1 MFSGQIGLHILEGII
16 QRYFQIYN
24 GEPLLGFW
32 QHFNDEID
40 FNSIVVG
47 DIYGEPHA
55 EYKLKRCERYF
66 LFLIVQ
72 INIKSIETSLG
83 DPRKIKKSEQP
94 TRTFNPKPILAQI
107 PRYAYLLTIFA
118 LLAGIFFPLITPGVP
133 FDHAIQGIATLSLGL
148 VGGILLFKAAT
159 SDNRRGIFIAVGF
172 ALIAISL
179 VLIYHIQD
187 TVRSLY
193 Y

>member
-1 MFSGQIGLHILEGII
+1 MTKWKRLRRLRER
-16 QRYFQIYN
+16 QRAESEAIKPEAEVTAEIT
-24 GEPLLGFW
+24 EP
-32 QHFNDEID
+32 
-40 FNSIVVG
+40 
-47 DIYGEPHA
+47 EPKLA
-55 EYKLKRCERYF
+55 ER
-66 LFLIVQ
+66 
-72 INIKSIETSLG
+72 TSLG

-107 PRYAYLLTIFA
+107 PRYAYLLAIFA

-133 FDHAIQGIATLSLGL
+133 FEHAIQGIVTLSLGL

>member
-1 MFSGQIGLHILEGII
+1 MTKWKRLRRLRER
-16 QRYFQIYN
+16 QRAESEAIKPEAEVTTEIT
-24 GEPLLGFW
+24 EP
-32 QHFNDEID
+32 
-40 FNSIVVG
+40 
-47 DIYGEPHA
+47 EPKLA
-55 EYKLKRCERYF
+55 ER
-66 LFLIVQ
+66 
-72 INIKSIETSLG
+72 TSLG

-94 TRTFNPKPILAQI
+94 TRTFNPKSILAQI

-133 FDHAIQGIATLSLGL
+133 FEHAIQGIATLSLGL

-172 ALIAISL
+172 ALITISL

>member
-1 MFSGQIGLHILEGII
+1 MTKWKRLRRLRER
-16 QRYFQIYN
+16 QRAESEAIKPEAEVTAEIT
-24 GEPLLGFW
+24 EP
-32 QHFNDEID
+32 
-40 FNSIVVG
+40 
-47 DIYGEPHA
+47 EPKLA
-55 EYKLKRCERYF
+55 ER
-66 LFLIVQ
+66 
-72 INIKSIETSLG
+72 TSLG

-133 FDHAIQGIATLSLGL
+133 FDHAIQGIVTLSLGL

-179 VLIYHIQD
+179 VLIYHIQE
-187 TVRSLY
+187 VFRSLY
-193 Y
+193 F